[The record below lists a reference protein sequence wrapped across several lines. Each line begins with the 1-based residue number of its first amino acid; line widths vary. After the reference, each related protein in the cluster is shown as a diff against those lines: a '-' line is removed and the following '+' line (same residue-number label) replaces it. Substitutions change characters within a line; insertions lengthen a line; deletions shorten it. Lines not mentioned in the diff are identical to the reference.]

1 MLHFYSSVTT
11 TLIRRGLVYIPE
23 FLNRDEPT
31 GDRRLNPQDHRR
43 PIITAFWNENLS
55 CWLPH
60 FATFFLF
67 SLL

>member
-31 GDRRLNPQDHRR
+31 GR
-43 PIITAFWNENLS
+43 PT
-55 CWLPH
+55 P
-60 FATFFLF
+60 
-67 SLL
+67 